1 MERVGI
7 VIPMYN
13 EEENVETI
21 LTSLVRVL
29 EAEGLEAVV
38 LVVDD
43 GSTDTTPRLLE
54 ASVAEHSYIRVLTHD
69 VNRGLGVA
77 ITDGAK
83 ALKDEVDVIV
93 FMDGDLTHDPL
104 ELTRLLAAVETAD
117 LVIGSRFAPGGSV
130 VGVPAF
136 RRALSWISNP
146 LFRLLLGNPV
156 SDVTSGYRAVRSDV
170 WRTIDPSSTGFTIQ
184 VETASQARNA
194 GFRLAEVPITLTFR
208 ERGSSKFHLGPSM
221 IIGYLSML
229 ARLVVGRFGGGR
241 R

>member
-1 MERVGI
+1 MDRIGI

-13 EEENVETI
+13 EEENVEI
-21 LTSLVRVL
+21 LLKSLARVL
-29 EAEGLEAVV
+29 EEEELKAVI

-43 GSTDTTPRLLE
+43 GSTDATPRLLE
-54 ASVAEHSYIRVLTHD
+54 ASVASHHNLRVLTHEA
-69 VNRGLGVA
+69 NRGLGVA

-83 ALKDEVDVIV
+83 ALKDEVDVLV
-93 FMDGDLTHDPL
+93 FMDGDLTHDPN
-104 ELTRLLAAVETAD
+104 ELPRLLAAVEAAD
-117 LVIGSRFAPGGSV
+117 LVIGSRFAQGGTV

-146 LFRLLLGNPV
+146 LFRLLLGLPV
-156 SDVTSGYRAVRSDV
+156 SDVTSGYRAARSEV
-170 WRTIDPSSTGFTIQ
+170 WRTIEPSSTGFTIQ

-194 GFRLAEVPITLTFR
+194 GFRLVEVPITLTFR

-221 IIGYLSML
+221 IVGYLSML
-229 ARLVVGRFGGGR
+229 ARLVAGRFGGSR